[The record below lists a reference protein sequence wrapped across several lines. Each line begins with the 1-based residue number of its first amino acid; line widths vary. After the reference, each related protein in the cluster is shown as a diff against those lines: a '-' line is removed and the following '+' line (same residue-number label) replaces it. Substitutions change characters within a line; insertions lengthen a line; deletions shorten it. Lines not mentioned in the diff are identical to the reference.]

1 MLVLDPSPRE
11 AEPFTRITRRCRA
24 VRSLPLAPSSV
35 PLIPSRQCAA
45 FIEKSELTTG
55 GSLPLCLGRESLIT
69 FSTSCS
75 LLLAPRSLL
84 GALIMSSTGQ
94 VLAFAVPWIAMNPPL
109 LADIQT
115 EIDEKMFAIKY
126 ELSYISR

>member
-1 MLVLDPSPRE
+1 M
-11 AEPFTRITRRCRA
+11 
-24 VRSLPLAPSSV
+24 

-94 VLAFAVPWIAMNPPL
+94 VLAFRVPWIAMNPPL

-115 EIDEKMFAIKY
+115 GIDEIMFAVKY